1 MEGFETNDPISL
13 DAATEQTITFLLK
26 SHIWFCEEN
35 LDKLILKKKCLW
47 AKISFDNLPTDIAP
61 IFWLPTTSFYSHI
74 NISLWF
80 FEKLLRYLS
89 SFSQISF
96 WNLTI
101 LNAEKFR
108 LMLRREKSVDR
119 QRRIFN
125 VVADSAGLTHNC
137 QESISLILSL
147 NHGSLAAT
155 STDYDLN
162 VQGCG
167 YALTCENNE
176 ISETSRAEHI
186 ESLSPYSQIVT
197 RLPQPLL
204 EWCKIFNGF

>member
-1 MEGFETNDPISL
+1 MVLAG
-13 DAATEQTITFLLK
+13 
-26 SHIWFCEEN
+26 
-35 LDKLILKKKCLW
+35 
-47 AKISFDNLPTDIAP
+47 
-61 IFWLPTTSFYSHI
+61 
-74 NISLWF
+74 
-80 FEKLLRYLS
+80 
-89 SFSQISF
+89 QISF
-96 WNLTI
+96 HSLTI

-108 LMLRREKSVDR
+108 LILRRRKSVDR
-119 QRRIFN
+119 QRIFN

-197 RLPQPLL
+197 RLP
-204 EWCKIFNGF
+204 